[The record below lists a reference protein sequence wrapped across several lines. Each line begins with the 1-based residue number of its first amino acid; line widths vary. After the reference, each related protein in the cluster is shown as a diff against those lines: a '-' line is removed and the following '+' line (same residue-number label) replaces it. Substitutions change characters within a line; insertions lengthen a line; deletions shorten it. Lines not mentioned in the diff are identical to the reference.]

1 MTAEDAKEACEKGPI
16 PATKTAC
23 KDGGAGLN
31 GGINREELEGLPGS
45 PVVKNPLL
53 NTGDKGSIPGQGT
66 KIPHAEGQLSL
77 HATSREKPECQ
88 NSLAAM
94 KDPTCHN

>member
-1 MTAEDAKEACEKGPI
+1 MHS
-16 PATKTAC
+16 

-31 GGINREELEGLPGS
+31 GRINREELEGIGG
-45 PVVKNPLL
+45 PVVKNLL
-53 NTGDKGSIPGQGT
+53 WNDWDKGSIPGQGT

-88 NSLAAM
+88 NSFAAM
-94 KDPTCHN
+94 KDPACCN